1 MRKASAGRIACGI
14 ATALLL
20 HAAFIRPTLAQQ
32 NAPAAPSAPAP
43 ALQSNCDVSGEW
55 SARSREDTEDRVLLG
70 TNPGDYTGFPLND
83 AARQFADHWSASI
96 LSLLTQQALPHPAQY
111 IMRGPG
117 PNVRIAKFMHPNTK
131 AFIGYTLEGVYGRN
145 DRTIWMDGRAH
156 PPDYAE
162 FTWDGFSTGRCE
174 RGMLVVTTTHMKYGY
189 HRRNGVPASV
199 KSKMTEYF
207 IRHGIEMTIM
217 QFTEDP
223 VYLEEILAR
232 TTDFQLNPAQTV
244 GPPGT
249 GFEIADEIATWPK
262 GYVPSW
268 PFGTEHREFAD
279 TLGVPFESTRGIK
292 EAMYPE
298 YLPKLRK
305 LMSQAAS
312 TQSASTTTK

>member
-1 MRKASAGRIACGI
+1 MRNAKLVLAALFIQAAIVVPLIA
-14 ATALLL
+14 
-20 HAAFIRPTLAQQ
+20 Q
-32 NAPAAPSAPAP
+32 NAPTAQGVPIAPAP
-43 ALQSNCDVSGEW
+43 PEAAAGGAPQTNCDVSGEW
-55 SARSREDTEDRVLLG
+55 GARSREDTEDRVLLG

-83 AARQFADHWSASI
+83 AGRQFADHWSASI

-117 PNVRIAKFMHPNTK
+117 PNIRVAKFTND
-131 AFIGYTLEGVYGRN
+131 AGQFIGYSLAGVYGRN

-207 IRHGIEMTIM
+207 VRHGTELTIM

-223 VYLEEILAR
+223 VYLDEILAR
-232 TTDFQLNPAQTV
+232 TTDFQLNPGQNV
-244 GPPGT
+244 GAPGF
-249 GFEIADEIATWPK
+249 GFEIADEIASWPE
-262 GYVPSW
+262 GYVPHW
-268 PFGTEHREFAD
+268 PLGTKQTEFAE
-279 TLGVPFESTRGIK
+279 TLGIPYEASQGFK

-305 LMSQAAS
+305 LMAQMPAKPAG
-312 TQSASTTTK
+312 TK